1 MRSSWIAQVD
11 PKSSDKHPKEKQER
25 CRHRRKADVKMEA
38 KVRIM
43 QTQAEE
49 CLQPPEAGRG
59 KGGSSPRAFGGTP
72 ALLTSSFQ
80 PTEADFGRLASRI
93 VCCVT
98 VGCFVVTDS
107 VMAATE
113 MGQDEG
119 GETNVGVTP
128 RHNHPADSQVHQVCS
143 YPGSAV
149 FTQRLVIK
157 RKSVSLF
164 KFK

>member
-1 MRSSWIAQVD
+1 MRSPWIAQVD
-11 PKSSDKHPKEKQER
+11 PKSSHKHPKEKQER

-38 KVRIM
+38 KVRIK
-43 QTQAEE
+43 QTQAKE

-59 KGGSSPRAFGGTP
+59 KGGSSPRAFGETL
-72 ALLTSSFQ
+72 ALLTSPFQ
-80 PTEADFGRLASRI
+80 PTEADFGLLAFRI

-107 VMAATE
+107 VTAATE

-128 RHNHPADSQVHQVCS
+128 RHNHPSDSQVH
-143 YPGSAV
+143 
-149 FTQRLVIK
+149 
-157 RKSVSLF
+157 
-164 KFK
+164 